1 MKTKHLRLMQRAYV
15 ILFFCFMYLPIAYMV
30 VFSFNQSKGYALFT
44 GFTFKWYTSLL
55 HNESILH
62 ALWVSLYLALFSAV
76 IATVLGTAAS
86 LGIASMGRK
95 SRLLVTNIT
104 YITTVN
110 PEIITGISL
119 MMLFVAYQRFASE
132 LDFLPDNIM
141 GFPTLLI
148 AHIAFNV
155 PYVIFNVTPKLKQL
169 DIKLFEAALDLG
181 CDPRQAFFK
190 VILPEISPAILSG
203 FLISLTYSID
213 DFMISYFHDPQ
224 EGQPGDLRAVHHH
237 VRGHSEHHPHLQRH
251 GEPRLPPRPA
261 RTERGRCQMKRFV
274 ILLLTAVLALTM
286 PLSALAAGQ
295 IEVTEDISVSDD
307 YDWTRFK
314 GQNVTLNVYNWGEYI
329 SNGSD
334 DSVDVVAAFE
344 KLTGIKVNY
353 TTFDSNESLYAK
365 LKSGAANYDVII
377 PSDYM
382 VAKMI
387 SEGMLMPLDYS
398 NIPNFQNIDEEYRNG
413 DYDPE
418 NAYTVPYTLCTTGI
432 IYNTKMV
439 DEAPTSWADLWD
451 EKYAGNILMFNNSRD
466 AYAIGAFKSGSS
478 VNPQTTEDVD
488 AVVDEL
494 KAQKPLVQAY
504 VMDEIFDK
512 MIGGEAAVGVYYS
525 GDAIT
530 MIDDNPDLAWV
541 FPEEGTVL
549 SVDSMAIP
557 ATSEHEEAAEM
568 FINFMCAPDVGKA
581 NIEYIGYTTPMHC
594 VWDILDEDL
603 KYSEIAYPSEDIAAK
618 EEVFTALSDE
628 VNSELDVK
636 WSEMKSYDEGG
647 SGYLFLMLL
656 AAMLALACFNIW
668 RKVRRKTR
676 NMY

>member
-1 MKTKHLRLMQRAYV
+1 
-15 ILFFCFMYLPIAYMV
+15 
-30 VFSFNQSKGYALFT
+30 
-44 GFTFKWYTSLL
+44 
-55 HNESILH
+55 
-62 ALWVSLYLALFSAV
+62 
-76 IATVLGTAAS
+76 
-86 LGIASMGRK
+86 
-95 SRLLVTNIT
+95 
-104 YITTVN
+104 
-110 PEIITGISL
+110 
-119 MMLFVAYQRFASE
+119 
-132 LDFLPDNIM
+132 
-141 GFPTLLI
+141 
-148 AHIAFNV
+148 
-155 PYVIFNVTPKLKQL
+155 
-169 DIKLFEAALDLG
+169 
-181 CDPRQAFFK
+181 
-190 VILPEISPAILSG
+190 
-203 FLISLTYSID
+203 
-213 DFMISYFHDPQ
+213 
-224 EGQPGDLRAVHHH
+224 
-237 VRGHSEHHPHLQRH
+237 
-251 GEPRLPPRPA
+251 
-261 RTERGRCQMKRFV
+261 MKRFV

-478 VNPQTTEDVD
+478 VNPQTTEEVD

-494 KAQKPLVQAY
+494 KAQKPGCSLRR
-504 VMDEIFDK
+504 ERCCRW
-512 MIGGEAAVGVYYS
+512 
-525 GDAIT
+525 T
-530 MIDDNPDLAWV
+530 AWPSPPPV
-541 FPEEGTVL
+541 STRKLQRCSSTSCVHRTSARPISSISATPPPCTVCG
-549 SVDSMAIP
+549 SFWMK
-557 ATSEHEEAAEM
+557 TSSTARSR
-568 FINFMCAPDVGKA
+568 
-581 NIEYIGYTTPMHC
+581 TPPRTLRPKKRC
-594 VWDILDEDL
+594 SL
-603 KYSEIAYPSEDIAAK
+603 P
-618 EEVFTALSDE
+618 
-628 VNSELDVK
+628 
-636 WSEMKSYDEGG
+636 
-647 SGYLFLMLL
+647 
-656 AAMLALACFNIW
+656 
-668 RKVRRKTR
+668 
-676 NMY
+676 